1 MPLLFLLIQ
10 PPLDIAAAAAADVA
24 AAAAT
29 TLAVPVSRFSKISH
43 KIRCMTVRRRKGV
56 RLKYKSKKRIF

>member
-10 PPLDIAAAAAADVA
+10 PPLDIAAADVA

>member
-10 PPLDIAAAAAADVA
+10 PPLDIAAAADVA